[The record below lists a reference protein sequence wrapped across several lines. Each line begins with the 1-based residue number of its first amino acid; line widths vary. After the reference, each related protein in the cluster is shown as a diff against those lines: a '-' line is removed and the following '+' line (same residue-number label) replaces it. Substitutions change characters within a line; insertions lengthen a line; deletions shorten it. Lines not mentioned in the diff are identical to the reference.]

1 MTFIMNNNSPL
12 YGYRKTPKIPT
23 NTEFMAMSDEDIIAY
38 WTDKEDNWKKVPRE
52 RIDDRLKCRFC
63 RSKNE

>member
-38 WTDKEDNWKKVPRE
+38 WTDKEDN
-52 RIDDRLKCRFC
+52 
-63 RSKNE
+63 